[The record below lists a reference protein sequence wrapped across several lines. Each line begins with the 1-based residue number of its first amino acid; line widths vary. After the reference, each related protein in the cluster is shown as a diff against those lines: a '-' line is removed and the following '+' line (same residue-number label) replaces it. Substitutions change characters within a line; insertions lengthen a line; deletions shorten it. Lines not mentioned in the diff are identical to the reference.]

1 MRATEGLL
9 VRWQNG
15 QSHFPFSQWLTI
27 AIAVLMVLSSGGLLL
42 AQDVIDPVVNR
53 QPGHAPLRAAT
64 CNWPCKRCS
73 ARGKPIKSPTNQYGS
88 VIDIMQN
95 RRPHILF

>member
-53 QPGHAPLRAAT
+53 QPGHTPLKAAQHAISRAKGAQ
-64 CNWPCKRCS
+64 P
-73 ARGKPIKSPTNQYGS
+73 AG
-88 VIDIMQN
+88 N
-95 RRPHILF
+95 R